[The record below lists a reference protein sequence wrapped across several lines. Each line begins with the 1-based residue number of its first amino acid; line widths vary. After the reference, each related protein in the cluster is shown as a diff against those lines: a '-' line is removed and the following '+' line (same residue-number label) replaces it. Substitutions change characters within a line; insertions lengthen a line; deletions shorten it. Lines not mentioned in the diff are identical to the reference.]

1 MVGATTHLA
10 QMSKARK
17 EGSISSQPKM
27 PLPGTVQQA
36 KADDSEHIIYD
47 VTTAKLAHEHLLKNL
62 MLIEDSP
69 VAVEA
74 LQHALLRTAE
84 TSQVSAALHSTLHAI
99 AILLNQME
107 RDVSE
112 SELVEAVTSKVQG
125 KLE

>member
-1 MVGATTHLA
+1 MVGVTTRST
-10 QMSKARK
+10 QSSKVK
-17 EGSISSQPKM
+17 KVGGTPSWPETLQPGALHQ
-27 PLPGTVQQA
+27 PA
-36 KADDSEHIIYD
+36 ANNSEHIIYD

-74 LQHALLRTAE
+74 LQHALLCTAE